1 MRKLFYMF
9 IGLGLLASCSNNPD
23 DGLPEPQY
31 DAADSQYGDGKYE
44 EGVNRYESAALLRGS
59 YNLSWVVDRE
69 EVDTASLSKGDG
81 PHDAFISH
89 FPMAYFLNLIGKKV
103 ESTEISY
110 TWSQSAWKLNY
121 SVIGYSANNAYLQNS
136 VWAPLVWFQVNG
148 EDYSFQI
155 YMNMEE
161 SATNKFTS
169 LMHDLLKDMWSG
181 ATPVYR
187 FVLKNHKTNESW
199 DKTFS
204 TPINMTFQTTGRK
217 K

>member
-1 MRKLFYMF
+1 MF
-9 IGLGLLASCSNNPD
+9 IGLGLLVSCSNNPD

-31 DAADSQYGDGKYE
+31 DAANSQYGDGKYE

-103 ESTEISY
+103 EPTEISY
-110 TWSQSAWKLNY
+110 TWSQSAWKFSY

-136 VWAPLVWFQVNG
+136 DWAP
-148 EDYSFQI
+148 
-155 YMNMEE
+155 
-161 SATNKFTS
+161 
-169 LMHDLLKDMWSG
+169 
-181 ATPVYR
+181 
-187 FVLKNHKTNESW
+187 
-199 DKTFS
+199 
-204 TPINMTFQTTGRK
+204 
-217 K
+217 

>member
-1 MRKLFYMF
+1 MF

-31 DAADSQYGDGKYE
+31 DAANSQYGDGKYE

-81 PHDAFISH
+81 PQ
-89 FPMAYFLNLIGKKV
+89 KKV
-103 ESTEISY
+103 EPTEISY
-110 TWSQSAWKLNY
+110 TWSQSAWKFSY

-136 VWAPLVWFQVNG
+136 DWAPLVWFQVNG

-155 YMNMEE
+155 YMNKEE

-199 DKTFS
+199 DKAFS

>member
-1 MRKLFYMF
+1 MRKLFYML

-23 DGLPEPQY
+23 DRDEIPPQF
-31 DAADSQYGDGKYE
+31 DSNNSQSAIAGEDGYGFDRRLKGT
-44 EGVNRYESAALLRGS
+44 
-59 YNLSWVVDRE
+59 YNVSWVVDRQ
-69 EVDTASLSKGDG
+69 EVDTATLVVGG
-81 PHDAFISH
+81 TPTYMRISH
-89 FPMAYFLNLIGKKV
+89 FPMSYFLNLVGKKV
-103 ESTEISY
+103 APADIIY
-110 TWSQSAWKLNY
+110 TQGASDWKFD
-121 SVIGYSANNAYLQNS
+121 VDVVGFSANNAYLQNS
-136 VWAPLVWFQVNG
+136 DWAPLVWFQVNG

-155 YMNMEE
+155 YMNKEE